1 MFSSTAKKI
10 ISSFF
15 LTATLS
21 SVLFLLPIE
30 IHTKITSIAYA
41 EDPAPATETTTPTPT
56 TSHVGTTADAITE
69 KCSLLGGSDGFSGC
83 VLLLE
88 YYLIVSIPRQLLLFA
103 SNVFDTMWAFGLSSE
118 TFTLGNSPDSFIN
131 AGWVV
136 CRDVANTF
144 FIFILLYI
152 AIMTIFQSQKKQLLS
167 TLIVVALLINFSM
180 YITKFVI
187 DVGNIFALEFYS
199 SFPVNDNPLVN
210 IPGIEQ
216 HRIGSGFMKAL
227 ESPLENIIQ
236 DIPNHSGSFGVQASL
251 IALTGI
257 EFLVVTFVF
266 LLSSFYLVGRVVTL
280 WIIMITSPIAFFSW
294 TLPSEVS
301 GASVWSRWKGELIS
315 NSFFPAIFLFFIYL
329 AAKIANGNS
338 WILQNFATDTV
349 GIDAFIKLGLQFA
362 VIIAFLLY
370 GLSKAKSMSIATSG
384 IADKYGRM
392 GTGFV
397 TGAALGGVAIAGRQF
412 AGRGATW
419 LKEQE
424 GVKQLAAS
432 KWTRPIYSGINAA
445 ASGTWDI
452 RNTAPGKQMIGKSQG
467 LLGGNLTSSK
477 GFSESGIQS
486 RQESLKKYQSQYDVL
501 KGDSVSQAS
510 YIASLHNFIN
520 GDDNALLMW
529 NKIPANERQK
539 LIDTAKTDDQEYLKK
554 LNTKLA
560 EGYNPET
567 RGIRTRE
574 ESAVELKAQFDTLK
588 EDTKAQIQYIED
600 LFKEGKKEQVE
611 SLMGKLSTKERFD
624 AIKKTEDQEI
634 KEYLR
639 EENKKVVD
647 KLKPEQKKAEDKEWK
662 GLVTMDTFKESLKNY
677 KAEVV
682 DIEKKRLIGEDVKK
696 NLKDLTSSQILELDG
711 ADLIED
717 IIAHNLTADEL
728 RSIKKTSGVK
738 LKRGQAEELYKKV
751 KEGSLSQEARDIV
764 TYSPRE
770 TPIASRRSLNR

>member
-21 SVLFLLPIE
+21 SVLFLLPI
-30 IHTKITSIAYA
+30 TLNTNTVSVAYA
-41 EDPAPATETTTPTPT
+41 EEPVTTPAPT
-56 TSHVGTTADAITE
+56 TSHVGTTADVIQGRCT
-69 KCSLLGGSDGFSGC
+69 SFFSGSVSDC

-88 YYLIVSIPRQLLLFA
+88 YYLMVSVPRQLLLFA
-103 SNVFDTMWAFGLSSE
+103 ANVFDTMWAFGLSSE

-152 AIMTIFQSQKKQLLS
+152 AIMTIFQRDQKRLLS
-167 TLIVVALLINFSM
+167 TLVVVALLINFSM

-199 SFPVNDNPLVN
+199 SFPVNNNPLVI

-216 HRIGSGFMKAL
+216 HSIGSGFMKAL

-236 DIPNHSGSFGVQASL
+236 DIPNHKGSFGVQASL

-257 EFLVVTFVF
+257 ELLVVTFVF
-266 LLSSFYLVGRVVTL
+266 LLSGFYLVGRVVTL
-280 WIIMITSPIAFFSW
+280 WIVMITAPIAFFSL

-301 GASVWSRWKGELIS
+301 GLNVWSKWKGELIS
-315 NSFFPAIFLFFIYL
+315 NSFFPAIFLFFIYI

-338 WILQNFATDTV
+338 WILQNFATDAV
-349 GIDAFIKLGLQFA
+349 GIDEFIKLGLQFA

-370 GLSKAKSMSIATSG
+370 GLSKARSMSGAAGTIT
-384 IADKYGRM
+384 DRYGRM

-419 LKEQE
+419 LKEKE

-445 ASGTWDI
+445 ASGTWDV
-452 RNTAPGKQMIGKSQG
+452 RNTAPGKQMISKSQG
-467 LLGGNLTSSK
+467 LLGGNLIGSK
-477 GFSESGIQS
+477 GFAESKMQS
-486 RQESLKKYQSQYDVL
+486 TQESLKKYQSQYDVL
-501 KGDSVSQAS
+501 KGNPSSQAS

-520 GDDNALLMW
+520 GDDSALLMW

-567 RGIRTRE
+567 RGKRTRE

-588 EDTKAQIQYIED
+588 EDPKAQIQYIED
-600 LFKEGKKEQVE
+600 LFKEGKKDQLE

-624 AIKKTEDQEI
+624 AIKKIQVAEV
-634 KEYLR
+634 KEYLVA
-639 EENKKVVD
+639 ENKKIVD
-647 KLKPEQKKAEDKEWK
+647 KLKPEQKKTEDKEWK

-677 KAEVV
+677 KAETL
-682 DIEKKRLIGEDVKK
+682 DTEKKKLIEEEVKK
-696 NLKDLTSSQILELDG
+696 NLSVLSSSQVLELEGD
-711 ADLIED
+711 DLIED
-717 IIAHNLTADEL
+717 VIAHNLSSDEV
-728 RSIKKTSGVK
+728 RSIKKTSGTK
-738 LKRGQAEELYKKV
+738 LKRGQADELYKKIR
-751 KEGSLSQEARDIV
+751 EGSSSQEARDLV
-764 TYSPRE
+764 TYSTKE
-770 TPIASRRSLNR
+770 TPVTRRSLNR